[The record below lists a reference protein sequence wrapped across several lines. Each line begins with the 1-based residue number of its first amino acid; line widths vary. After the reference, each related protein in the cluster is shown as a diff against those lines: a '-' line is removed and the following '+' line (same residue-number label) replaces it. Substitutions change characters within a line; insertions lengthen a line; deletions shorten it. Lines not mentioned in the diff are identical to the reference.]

1 MTDRRRLIQSTAA
14 ILGAGLAAAA
24 PVGAGPAQAGRAG
37 AGPVLLTV
45 TGAVRRPNRGAL
57 DPALDQLMAKQQLQF
72 TQAHAFDFAALAR
85 LPAHGLRPT
94 LEYDARAHRLRGPLL
109 TDVLHAAG
117 APTGDATALALR
129 ALDGYTA
136 RLSLGEARR
145 LGLIV
150 ATHLDGQ
157 PMALG
162 GLGPL
167 WAVLNADR
175 IPELA
180 AKPLA
185 ERFAVCPWGL
195 YHIGVDEPT

>member
-1 MTDRRRLIQSTAA
+1 MHLYWGGRNPASDFLYEPELKRYLADRRLTALCAAFSQVQERSYVQDRL
-14 ILGAGLAAAA
+14 LG
-24 PVGAGPAQAGRAG
+24 
-37 AGPVLLTV
+37 
-45 TGAVRRPNRGAL
+45 
-57 DPALDQLMAKQQLQF
+57 D
-72 TQAHAFDFAALAR
+72 
-85 LPAHGLRPT
+85 
-94 LEYDARAHRLRGPLL
+94 
-109 TDVLHAAG
+109 
-117 APTGDATALALR
+117 ALALR

-167 WAVLNADR
+167 WAVLDADR